1 MATTG
6 LSLPTGRREV
16 GRHTRWKEVQGRTRR
31 EDWPPGNYE
40 EGASVPPPQFGFHK
54 SIAASYIS

>member
-16 GRHTRWKEVQGRTRR
+16 GRHTQWKEVHGRTRR
-31 EDWPPGNYE
+31 EDWPPGTT
-40 EGASVPPPQFGFHK
+40 V
-54 SIAASYIS
+54 